1 MSIETSDN
9 IENTSSYDDNE
20 DNDDL
25 SENEKIPTIN
35 ELKLSKKEIY
45 DYKRIDKFY
54 KSRSIKDVQSII
66 DIVEGKSNIS
76 LRLLDWFV
84 TTYADRYKTKYIL
97 NNKITTDMK
106 MDDEFDKKIEEI
118 FVVHISYKA
127 QLRTHKKKYF
137 DPFRR
142 EKGIKKFLY
151 YFDKDK
157 TTSLCTTLGQ
167 LNFFKWALQ
176 NDIIKYVNE
185 NYTVILKTMAKTKK
199 AESEKKKDKKN
210 SETKTDTDENN
221 KNDSDSISEVT
232 VKKHGVNINAKKEV
246 TNKQVKI
253 VLSFD

>member
-1 MSIETSDN
+1 MSTDTNVDFEDSSQYDN
-9 IENTSSYDDNE
+9 I
-20 DNDDL
+20 
-25 SENEKIPTIN
+25 SETEKIPTIN

-54 KSRSIKDVQSII
+54 KSRDIKEIQSII
-66 DIVEGKSNIS
+66 DIVDGKSKIS

-84 TTYADRYKTKYIL
+84 TTYADRYKTKYVL
-97 NNKITTDMK
+97 NDKNTTDIK
-106 MDDEFDKKIEEI
+106 MNEAFDKKIEEI

-157 TTSLCTTLGQ
+157 TISLCTTLGQ

-185 NYTVILKTMAKTKK
+185 NYNVILKTMAKTKK
-199 AESEKKKDKKN
+199 AENEKKKKA
-210 SETKTDTDENN
+210 SETKSDTNESNEA
-221 KNDSDSISEVT
+221 DSDSISEIT
-232 VKKHGVNINAKKEV
+232 VKKHGININAKKEV
-246 TNKQVKI
+246 TDKEVKI

>member
-1 MSIETSDN
+1 MSIETSENINNISNYDDDDN
-9 IENTSSYDDNE
+9 I
-20 DNDDL
+20 

-54 KSRSIKDVQSII
+54 KSRDIKDIQSII
-66 DIVEGKSNIS
+66 DIVEGKSKIS

-84 TTYADRYKTKYIL
+84 TTYADRYKTKYTL
-97 NNKITTDMK
+97 NNKNGDETK
-106 MDDEFDKKIEEI
+106 EDEFDKKIEEI

-157 TTSLCTTLGQ
+157 KTSLCTTLGQ

-176 NDIIKYVNE
+176 NEIIKYVNE
-185 NYTVILKTMAKTKK
+185 NYNIILKTMAKTKK
-199 AESEKKKDKKN
+199 AESDKKKDKKS
-210 SETKTDTDENN
+210 SESKTDTDENN
-221 KNDSDSISEVT
+221 NDSDGINEVT
-232 VKKHGVNINAKKEV
+232 VKKHGININAKKQVNDKE
-246 TNKQVKI
+246 VKI

>member
-9 IENTSSYDDNE
+9 FEDTSNYDDD
-20 DNDDL
+20 DNI
-25 SENEKIPTIN
+25 SENEKIPTIK
-35 ELKLSKKEIY
+35 ELKLSKKETY
-45 DYKRIDKFY
+45 DYLRIDKFY
-54 KSRSIKDVQSII
+54 KSRSINEVRSII
-66 DIVEGKSNIS
+66 DIVEGKSKIS

-106 MDDEFDKKIEEI
+106 MNDEFDKKIEEI

-176 NDIIKYVNE
+176 NDIIKYVND
-185 NYTVILKTMAKTKK
+185 NYNVILKTMAKTKK

-210 SETKTDTDENN
+210 SETKTDENN

-232 VKKHGVNINAKKEV
+232 IKKHGVNINAKKEIID
-246 TNKQVKI
+246 KEVKI
-253 VLSFD
+253 FLSFD

>member
-1 MSIETSDN
+1 MSIETNDN
-9 IENTSSYDDNE
+9 VE
-20 DNDDL
+20 DISNCDEE
-25 SENEKIPTIN
+25 SENEKIPTIK

-45 DYKRIDKFY
+45 DYLRIDKFY
-54 KSRSIKDVQSII
+54 KSTDIKDVQSVI
-66 DIVEGKSNIS
+66 DIVEGKSKIS

-84 TTYADRYKTKYIL
+84 TTYADKYKIKYNL
-97 NNKITTDMK
+97 NNKITTDIK
-106 MDDEFDKKIEEI
+106 IDDEFDRKIEGI
-118 FVVHISYKA
+118 IVVHISYKA
-127 QLRTHKKKYF
+127 QLRTYKKKYF

-167 LNFFKWALQ
+167 LNFFKWALE

-185 NYTVILKTMAKTKK
+185 NYNVILKIMAKTKK

-210 SETKTDTDENN
+210 SESKTDTDEND
-221 KNDSDSISEVT
+221 KNDSGSISEVT
-232 VKKHGVNINAKKEV
+232 IKKHGININAKKEV
-246 TNKQVKI
+246 NDKEVKI